1 MCKKCT
7 ALANARVEHASRR
20 ALGRAVRPAATAA
33 AGAGALHPCLP
44 MEDLN
49 LADVKFMKPAVI
61 DMTVKAPP
69 MMAKTEVMKS
79 YHLRS
84 PFRTTTS
91 TGERS

>member
-1 MCKKCT
+1 MPGSCKRK
-7 ALANARVEHASRR
+7 
-20 ALGRAVRPAATAA
+20 GRARLHTGARPRAAPSRHSPPPAP
-33 AGAGALHPCLP
+33 LHPCLP